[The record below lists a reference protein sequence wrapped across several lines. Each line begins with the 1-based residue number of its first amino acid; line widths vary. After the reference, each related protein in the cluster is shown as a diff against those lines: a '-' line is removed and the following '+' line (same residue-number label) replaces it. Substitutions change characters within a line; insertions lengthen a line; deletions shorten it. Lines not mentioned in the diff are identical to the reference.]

1 MGLWLY
7 VNVSIQLFFQM
18 PKSILFPTWKKAK
31 EKKKICHIFF
41 LKSVKIAK
49 LSAIKSKA
57 KHDTEVQE
65 CSIWL

>member
-31 EKKKICHIFF
+31 EKKKNKPYIFF
-41 LKSVKIAK
+41 EKCENCKIVCHQK
-49 LSAIKSKA
+49 
-57 KHDTEVQE
+57 
-65 CSIWL
+65 